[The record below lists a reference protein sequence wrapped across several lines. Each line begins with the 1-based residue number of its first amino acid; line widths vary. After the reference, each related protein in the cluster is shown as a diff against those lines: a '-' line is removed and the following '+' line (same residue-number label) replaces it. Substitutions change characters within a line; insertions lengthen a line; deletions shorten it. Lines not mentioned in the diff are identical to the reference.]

1 MFGAMSLS
9 LKLLGDFTLR
19 DGSGAALSLSTRK
32 TRALLA
38 YLAVNADRPQPRERL
53 MALLWSDRGE
63 RQARQSLNQAAA
75 EEASD
80 AAAMERLDLEYQ
92 RDQLH
97 LEVLL
102 DIREL
107 LTPEQ
112 PDQTTSLLEKA
123 QQIRRLTKLR
133 P

>member
-1 MFGAMSLS
+1 M
-9 LKLLGDFTLR
+9 R
-19 DGSGAALSLSTRK
+19 
-32 TRALLA
+32 
-38 YLAVNADRPQPRERL
+38 NRERVL
-53 MALLWSDRGE
+53 
-63 RQARQSLNQAAA
+63 QSLENVYRGAFSAA
-75 EEASD
+75 EEVDD
-80 AAAMERLDLEYQ
+80 APAMARLDLEYQ

-102 DIREL
+102 DIRDL

-112 PDQTTSLLEKA
+112 PDKTTSLLEKA

>member
-1 MFGAMSLS
+1 VL
-9 LKLLGDFTLR
+9 
-19 DGSGAALSLSTRK
+19 
-32 TRALLA
+32 
-38 YLAVNADRPQPRERL
+38 
-53 MALLWSDRGE
+53 
-63 RQARQSLNQAAA
+63 QSLEKVYRGAFTTA
-75 EEASD
+75 EEAGD
-80 AAAMERLDLEYQ
+80 TEAMARLDLGYQ
-92 RDQLH
+92 RDQLQ

-112 PDQTTSLLEKA
+112 PDKTSSLMEKA

>member
-1 MFGAMSLS
+1 M
-9 LKLLGDFTLR
+9 R
-19 DGSGAALSLSTRK
+19 
-32 TRALLA
+32 
-38 YLAVNADRPQPRERL
+38 NRERVL
-53 MALLWSDRGE
+53 
-63 RQARQSLNQAAA
+63 QSLENVYRAAFVAA
-75 EEASD
+75 EEAAD

-123 QQIRRLTKLR
+123 QQLRRLTKLR

>member
-1 MFGAMSLS
+1 M
-9 LKLLGDFTLR
+9 R
-19 DGSGAALSLSTRK
+19 
-32 TRALLA
+32 
-38 YLAVNADRPQPRERL
+38 NRERVI
-53 MALLWSDRGE
+53 
-63 RQARQSLNQAAA
+63 QSLENVYRAAFVAA

-80 AAAMERLDLEYQ
+80 SAAMERLDLDYQ

-123 QQIRRLTKLR
+123 QQLRRLTRLR

>member
-1 MFGAMSLS
+1 MR
-9 LKLLGDFTLR
+9 T
-19 DGSGAALSLSTRK
+19 
-32 TRALLA
+32 
-38 YLAVNADRPQPRERL
+38 RERVL
-53 MALLWSDRGE
+53 
-63 RQARQSLNQAAA
+63 QSLENVYRAAFTAA
-75 EEASD
+75 EKAGDS
-80 AAAMERLDLEYQ
+80 ATMERLDLEYQ

-102 DIREL
+102 DLRDL

-123 QQIRRLTKLR
+123 QQLRRLTKLR

>member
-1 MFGAMSLS
+1 MMRS
-9 LKLLGDFTLR
+9 
-19 DGSGAALSLSTRK
+19 
-32 TRALLA
+32 
-38 YLAVNADRPQPRERL
+38 RERVL
-53 MALLWSDRGE
+53 
-63 RQARQSLNQAAA
+63 QSLEKVYRDVFSFA
-75 EEASD
+75 EKAGD
-80 AAAMERLDLEYQ
+80 TERMTKLDLDYQ
-92 RDQLH
+92 RDQLQ

-112 PDQTTSLLEKA
+112 PDQTSSLLEKA